1 VKKERRNARSKI
13 KKLAFHIGFWSTVS
27 GVILIN
33 SLYNG
38 IFKEKIR
45 NDNSEE

>member
-1 VKKERRNARSKI
+1 VKKEKRKKI
-13 KKLAFHIGFWSTVS
+13 KKLVLHVGFWSAVS

-38 IFKEKIR
+38 IFREKIN
-45 NDNSEE
+45 NDNFKE